1 MRKNLILMAVPSII
15 LISVVASFL
24 YYYFLLKEEQFKVI
38 KEEVYRDIK
47 NISLDGI
54 SPLEVRYIT
63 ILYDKVYTISL
74 SVYQFRN
81 ENDAK
86 VFEKLFIQLRKSLI
100 KDEKDLNIDGNEIKI
115 LLIEF
120 EGKNS
125 YGTIFT
131 KENKLVIGSYSNE
144 TVLLNVI
151 KWILKRI

>member
-1 MRKNLILMAVPSII
+1 MRKNLILIAVPSII

-63 ILYDKVYTISL
+63 ILYDKVYMISL

-86 VFEKLFIQLRKSLI
+86 VFEKLFIQLKKSFI

-131 KENKLVIGSYSNE
+131 KENKLVIGSYYNE